1 MKKITVKLMLV
12 AFASIASVSLVLAL
26 LLFLNYEHKTSQEFD
41 RIINLENKH
50 SIYLHEL
57 WANGLQTEQAIR
69 NIIFNP
75 KDQKA
80 AENYKNADS
89 QFLKAMTSLIDLS
102 RSNQQNVYRELEK
115 KWSNIALTKGE
126 TIKLATENKQSD
138 AINILNNTETP
149 QWRDIKAIIL
159 KQIDLQNEVFKT
171 ALEKN
176 RKTNES
182 SKIVFVSIVVF
193 MLAFVSTAS
202 IVIIKAIN
210 NPLKTLGLFS
220 KKIAL
225 GDYDASIEGTFSP
238 EFESLKNKILEM
250 TNKLKESLGFS
261 QSVMQGY
268 RQPFLT
274 IDLEGRITSVNNAA
288 ILMLESELPSE
299 AYVGKRAG
307 FLFYKDESRET
318 NIQKLINS
326 SNWSSSEDISLTTQ
340 KNKKLNVK
348 ADRCQLKDLD
358 GNVIGGIATYTDLTA
373 IKCSESLAV
382 LQSED
387 MRRAAIETGD
397 IASGLFEAVESLSN
411 QINIVA
417 DGATAQRERSETT
430 SLAMDELKNIIS
442 QVTDQADIAAKNA
455 IIAQEKALEGSKIVK
470 RSVDAIQEV
479 SLTAVSL
486 GGNMQSLEAHSKSI
500 GEIIGVI
507 SDIADQTNLLA
518 LNAAIEAARA
528 GDSGRGFAV
537 VADEVR
543 KLAEKTTH
551 ATHEVGKTIRA
562 IQDSTKLNINQMN
575 NAIKIIDSATDL
587 ANQSGKSLS
596 EIVSIAETTATGSR
610 HIVEASREQ
619 YVNAETI
626 AQSANEVRIIAD
638 ETDQGLHQ
646 ASAAVEQLTEMAR
659 ALKSLVDKLSR

>member
-1 MKKITVKLMLV
+1 MLATF
-12 AFASIASVSLVLAL
+12 AFTASISLVMAL
-26 LLFLNYEHKTSQEFD
+26 LLFLNYEHKISQEFD

-50 SIYLHEL
+50 SIFLHES

-89 QFLKAMTSLIDLS
+89 YFTKAITSLIDISKGDQTNIYKELS
-102 RSNQQNVYRELEK
+102 A
-115 KWSNIALTKGE
+115 KWSKIALTKSE
-126 TIKLATENKQSD
+126 IIKLATENKQSE
-138 AINILNNTETP
+138 AIAILNSTETP

-159 KQIDLQNEVFKT
+159 KQIDLQNEVFKK
-171 ALEKN
+171 ALENNK
-176 RKTNES
+176 KTNES
-182 SKIVFVSIVVF
+182 SKIIFISIVAF
-193 MLAFVSTAS
+193 MLIFVVTAS
-202 IVIIKAIN
+202 VVITKSIN
-210 NPLKTLGLFS
+210 SPLKSLGLFS
-220 KKIAL
+220 NKIAS
-225 GDYDASIEGTFSP
+225 GDYGAVIDDNFCP
-238 EFESLKNKILEM
+238 EFESLKKKTLEM

-274 IDLEGRITSVNNAA
+274 IDPDGRITSVNNAA
-288 ILMLESELPSE
+288 LLMLESDLPAE
-299 AYVGKRAG
+299 AYIGKKAG
-307 FLFYKDESRET
+307 YLFYKDESRET
-318 NIQKLINS
+318 NIQKLIKS
-326 SNWSSSEDISLTTQ
+326 TNWSSTEDVSLTTQ
-340 KNKKLNVK
+340 KNNKLSVK

-373 IKCSESLAV
+373 IKCSESLAIQ
-382 LQSED
+382 QSED
-387 MRRAAIETGD
+387 MRRAATETGN

-411 QINIVA
+411 QINIAA
-417 DGATAQRERSETT
+417 DGATTQRERSETT

-455 IIAQEKALEGSKIVK
+455 NIAQEKALEGSSIVK
-470 RSVDAIQEV
+470 QSVEAIHEV
-479 SLTAVSL
+479 SLTAVRLSE
-486 GGNMQSLEAHSKSI
+486 NMQTLEAHSKSI

-551 ATHEVGKTIRA
+551 ATLEVENTIRA
-562 IQDSTKLNINQMN
+562 IQESTKLNISQMN
-575 NAIKIIDSATDL
+575 NAIKIIDGAIDL
-587 ANQSGKSLS
+587 ANKSGNSLS

-619 YVNAETI
+619 YVNAEKI
-626 AQSANEVRIIAD
+626 AQLANEVRITAD

-646 ASAAVEQLTEMAR
+646 ASSAVEQLTEMAR